1 MSRRI
6 AILQPRELR
15 MVEADFSI
23 PESPTTY
30 LSAYLAQSQ
39 SRDGAMCTLVAS
51 LIATSTNAYA
61 RPE

>member
-1 MSRRI
+1 
-6 AILQPRELR
+6 